1 MSNQIEEAVEAMSA
15 QPDGGTYRI
24 GVDVGGTFTDFT
36 VAKPGGELLLWKEDT
51 TPDDPGRAVMSGLR
65 SVAEQLDTDL
75 SGLLGHTEL
84 FVHGTTV
91 ATNMLIQRNG
101 PTIGLLCTKGFRD
114 ILYFRDGYKPQRFN
128 MKLPHP
134 QELVDRWLRIGVT
147 ERFAPDG
154 TEVAQLDEQEV
165 RAAARHFAEAGVQAV
180 AVAFLW
186 SMLHPSH
193 ELRAAEILTQELP
206 GVHVVC
212 SHAVLPEIREWE
224 RTSATAMSAYI
235 VPRIRE
241 YLTNLERELVE
252 GGLTRPPLIMQIN
265 GGCARIPDI
274 LRVPVNI
281 LASGPAAAPAAAVH
295 FAETVGDDLITVDMG
310 GTSLDVCLIQ
320 GGRAA
325 MSRDIQVEDQPIGVS
340 AVDVHSIGAG
350 GGSIAWIDA
359 GGALRVGPRSAGSRP
374 GPACY
379 DFGGSE
385 PTVTDANVVL
395 GYLDPDAFLGG
406 RRRLRDDLSA
416 QAVDRC
422 VAASLGLST
431 IEAAAGIIRV
441 VNANMVGAI
450 RSVSIERGID
460 PRRFTLVCG
469 GGAGGLHA
477 TELARALGMS
487 GVFVPL
493 EAGVFCSFGMTVTDV
508 RHDHL
513 AALHTVSDS
522 VDLDAVNDLLGDLE
536 RKAAADLAEEG
547 FAPSEVRLERS
558 VDARYPGQVH
568 EITVPVPDSPRL
580 GEQDIAEL
588 VQAFH
593 EQHRAQ
599 FAYSRENMPVECL
612 HWRVAAVG
620 QSRSWPRVLAA
631 GDGNGRAPL
640 QPRRRQA
647 FFAQAGGSIETPVY
661 DVADLVVGIEVQG
674 PALVTAPTTTIVLHP
689 GDTLRRPTIDGFL
702 IDVGS

>member
-1 MSNQIEEAVEAMSA
+1 MN
-15 QPDGGTYRI
+15 YRI

-36 VAKPGGELLLWKEDT
+36 VARSSGELLLWKEDT
-51 TPDDPGRAVMSGLR
+51 TPDDPGRAVLSGLHA
-65 SVAEQLDTDL
+65 VAEQLDTDL
-75 SGLLGHTEL
+75 SGLLSSTEL
-84 FVHGTTV
+84 LVHGTTV

-114 ILYFRDGYKPQRFN
+114 VLYFRDGYKPQRFN
-128 MKLPHP
+128 MKLAHP
-134 QELVDRWLRIGVT
+134 QELVDRWLRVGVT
-147 ERFAPDG
+147 ERFVPDG
-154 TEVAQLDEQEV
+154 SEIAELDEQEV
-165 RAAARHFAEAGVQAV
+165 RQAAQHFAEAGVKAV
-180 AVAFLW
+180 AVTFLW
-186 SMLHPSH
+186 SMLYPQH
-193 ELRAAEILTQELP
+193 ELRAAEILAEELP
-206 GVHVVC
+206 GVQVVC

-224 RTSATAMSAYI
+224 RTSATAISAYI
-235 VPRIRE
+235 IPRISE
-241 YLTNLERELVE
+241 YLTNLERELVQA
-252 GGLTRPPLIMQIN
+252 GLERPPLIMQIN

-281 LASGPAAAPAAAVH
+281 LASGPAAAPAAAMY
-295 FAETVGDDLITVDMG
+295 FAGSVGEDLITVDMG
-310 GTSLDVCLIQ
+310 GTSLDVCMIQ

-379 DFGGSE
+379 DFGGEE

-416 QAVDRC
+416 AAVDSR
-422 VAASLGLST
+422 VGAPLGLST
-431 IEAAAGIIRV
+431 VEAAAGIVRV

-450 RSVSIERGID
+450 RAVSIERGLD

-477 TELARALGMS
+477 TELARELGMQR
-487 GVFVPL
+487 VFVPL
-493 EAGVFCSFGMTVTDV
+493 EAGVFCAFGMTVTDV

-513 AALHTVSDS
+513 AALHAVSDS
-522 VDLDAVNDLLGDLE
+522 IDLE
-536 RKAAADLAEEG
+536 SINARLGELERQATSQLLEEG
-547 FAPSEVRLERS
+547 FQSSEIRLERS

-568 EITVPVPDSPRL
+568 ELTVPVPVSPVL
-580 GEQDIAEL
+580 DAQDVAEL
-588 VQAFH
+588 ERTFH
-593 EQHRAQ
+593 ERHRAQ
-599 FAYSRENMPVECL
+599 FAYSRENMPIECL

-620 QSRSWPRVLAA
+620 ASRGWPRQTAEL
-631 GDGNGRAPL
+631 NGSHSVSP
-640 QPRRRQA
+640 QPARTRQA
-647 FFAQAGGSIETPVY
+647 FFAAAGGLVDTRVH
-661 DVADLVVGIEVQG
+661 DVHELVVGVEVEG
-674 PALVTAPTTTIVLHP
+674 PALVVAPTTTIVLHP
-689 GDTLRRPTIDGFL
+689 GDTLTRPTADGFL
-702 IDVGS
+702 IDVRAR